1 MIQVRLVGSSEE
13 EHVWLLSLLRLRA
26 RAVLVKLDSADGAA
40 VVLLDPVGQAVA
52 AESVLAGKLDAVLS
66 LLALLKADVA
76 VTLLSS
82 LLGRQVLDVLV
93 GAASCG
99 PWALLSHVHSHAH
112 SLSEELTEKVRTH
125 SPSLMHM
132 LEGLLL
138 AEEVVKHAE
147 GVLHLSFMSKELI
160 VTLVEESRCSCTTH
174 LLVLWLLS
182 RAIHLRHALMSSE
195 LVLLLLLHGGMVH
208 GMRVLTG

>member
-26 RAVLVKLDSADGAA
+26 RAVLVQLDSANGAA

-52 AESVLAGKLDAVLS
+52 AESVLAGKLDAVFS

-82 LLGRQVLDVLV
+82 LFGWQILDVLV
-93 GAASCG
+93 GAASSG
-99 PWALLSHVHSHAH
+99 PRALRSHVHSHAH
-112 SLSEELTEKVRTH
+112 SFSEELTEKVRTH
-125 SPSLMHM
+125 TPSLMHM
-132 LEGLLL
+132 LEWLLL
-138 AEEVVKHAE
+138 PKEVVKHTE
-147 GVLHLSFMSKELI
+147 GVLHLSFMSEELI
-160 VTLVEESRCSCTTH
+160 VTLVEESSCTAH
-174 LLVLWLLS
+174 LLVLRLLS
-182 RAIHLRHALMSSE
+182 RAIHLGHALMSSK
-195 LVLLLLLHGGMVH
+195 LLLLLLHGVLVH